1 MQKQSFECEVC
12 DARGA
17 IRLPDDCDDMRIEFC
32 PCCGSPL
39 LDEDYDDY
47 DE

>member
-12 DARGA
+12 GSRGS
-17 IRLPDDCDDMRIEFC
+17 IRLPDDCDDVRVEFC

-39 LDEDYDDY
+39 PEDYDDDY